1 MHLYPTHDLRHYNL
15 QYPNGIET
23 TPLTTGKSLLH
34 PWWITG
40 GGNEYHPHFTE
51 AIRNS
56 ARTYQHAFE
65 WCSGHGIIGFELLTQ
80 GLCQTLAFS
89 EYYDVAT
96 QTCLDNAQRLELS
109 GVTAYTT
116 PTLADIPLT
125 EQWDL
130 VVGNPP
136 NTDDENSQ
144 IQSCTENGQEQDL
157 IDLGLRITVDIDWQ
171 THEEFFRHIDLHLLP
186 GADVYLTINE
196 GNLPE
201 IERIAE
207 RHSSLKVQ
215 EIIPMTGTEP
225 CLRIVRWSNVTP

>member
-89 EYYDVAT
+89 DYYDVAT
-96 QTCLDNAQRLELS
+96 QACLDNAQRLELS
-109 GVTAYTT
+109 GVTVYTT

-136 NTDDENSQ
+136 NANEGNFQ
-144 IQSCTENGQEQDL
+144 IQSCVEKGQEQDL
-157 IDLGLRITVDIDWQ
+157 IDLALRIVVDVDWQ
-171 THEEFFRHIDLHLLP
+171 THEEFFRHIDSHLLP

-225 CLRIVRWSNVTP
+225 FLRIVRWSNVTP

>member
-15 QYPNGIET
+15 QFTNGIQT
-23 TPLTTGKSLLH
+23 TPLTIGKNLLH

-65 WCSGHGIIGFELLTQ
+65 WCSGHGVIGFELLTQ

-89 EYYDVAT
+89 DYYDLAT
-96 QTCLDNAQRLELS
+96 QSCLDNAQRLELS
-109 GVTAYTT
+109 GVTAYHT
-116 PTLADIPLT
+116 PTLADIALI

-136 NTDDENSQ
+136 NANDGNLH
-144 IQSCTENGQEQDL
+144 IQSCTEAGQEQDM
-157 IDLGLRITVDIDWQ
+157 IDLALRIMVDIDWQ
-171 THEEFFRHIDLHLLP
+171 THEEFFRHIDSHLLP
-186 GADVYLTINE
+186 GADVYLTIHK

-201 IERIAE
+201 IEKIAE
-207 RHSSLKVQ
+207 RHSTLRVQ
-215 EIIPMTGTEP
+215 EIIPMTGTDSS
-225 CLRIVRWSNVTP
+225 LQIARWSNATT